1 MRKAIKWIAIIGG
14 GLIVL
19 IVTLLILVP
28 LLVNLQKYKPAIEK
42 RVTEATGRPCI
53 IGGDLRLSLFPWIGL
68 AFSDLHLGNPP
79 GFAEKDLLDVKSFDV
94 KVRLIPLL
102 SKDIQ
107 VQRFVLDG
115 VKVVLEKNKQGHG
128 NWEGIGTGLEEAVPE
143 PAEKRSKEK
152 EPQKGLPIKALEV
165 GEFAI
170 ANSSILFIDRTSGMK
185 QELSNV
191 NLRLRDVSLDRP
203 IRLNLS
209 AVMDG
214 KPLSLDGQLGPV
226 GKDLGKGKVPL
237 DISVKALKEVDL
249 HLKGSLID
257 PATNKQFDLAL
268 EVSPFSPRKVMSAIG
283 QPFPPS
289 ITDPQALN
297 RLALKAK
304 LKGNPQSVDISDG
317 VLELDQSKLDFA
329 LKAKDLSRPDVSF
342 NAKLDRI
349 DLDRYLPPPP
359 PSQEKGVG
367 ESKKAE
373 PKETEPKNAEP
384 KKTDY
389 TPLRRLVLEGSIQI
403 GALTVKNAKVEDLH
417 LKVTGKNGVFLLDPV
432 TAKLYHGTLS
442 TKGSVDVSQ
451 EIPKTDLS
459 LQVKGVQ
466 AGPLVKDLTAKDFI
480 EGVGDLDTEIGMA
493 GAKPDKVK
501 RSLNGKGA
509 LILRDGAIKG
519 IDLSGMVRNVKAAF
533 GVAKAEESR
542 RTDFSELSIPYTIA
556 DGIVSTTKTT
566 LTSPLVRVLVAGK
579 ANLVDEKLDFRVE
592 PKFVGTLKGQGD
604 TKERGGLVIPVIV
617 SGTFASPSFQPDLK
631 GLARKGLTEG
641 LLPMLEKKTR
651 TKKKGQETQPA
662 PSNPLKGILK
672 GLEPRQ

>member
-1 MRKAIKWIAIIGG
+1 MRKAIKWIGIIGG

-19 IVTLLILVP
+19 IVALLLLVP

-53 IGGDLRLSLFPWIGL
+53 IGGDLRLSLFPWVGL

-115 VKVVLEKNKQGHG
+115 VKVVLEKNKQGRG
-128 NWEGIGTGLEEAVPE
+128 NWEGIGTGPEETIPK

-152 EPQKGLPIKALEV
+152 EPRAGLPMKTLEV

-170 ANSSILFIDRTSGMK
+170 ANSSILFIDRASGMK

-191 NLRLRDVSLDRP
+191 NLHLRDVSLDRP
-203 IRLNLS
+203 IHLNLS

-226 GKDLGKGKVPL
+226 GKDLGKGKIPL

-304 LKGNPQSVDISDG
+304 LKGNPQSVDVSDG

-342 NAKLDRI
+342 NVKLDRI

-359 PSQEKGVG
+359 SSQEKGAG
-367 ESKKAE
+367 ESKK
-373 PKETEPKNAEP
+373 AEP

-389 TPLRRLVLEGSIQI
+389 TPLRRLVLEGAVQI
-403 GALTVKNAKVEDLH
+403 GALTVKHAKIEDLH
-417 LKVTGKNGVFLLDPV
+417 LKVSGKNGIFQLDPV
-432 TAKLYHGTLS
+432 TAKLYQGTLT

-451 EIPKTDLS
+451 EMPKTNVH

-466 AGPLVKDLTAKDFI
+466 AGPLLKDLTEKDFI
-480 EGVGDLDTEIGMA
+480 EGVGNFDTEIGMA
-493 GAKPDKVK
+493 GAEPDKIK
-501 RSLNGKGA
+501 RSLNGKGE
-509 LILRDGAIKG
+509 LLFRDGAIKG
-519 IDLSGMVRNVKAAF
+519 IDLAGMVRNVQAAF
-533 GVAKAEESR
+533 GLAAAGER
-542 RTDFSELSIPYTIA
+542 PRTDFSELSVPYTIT
-556 DGIVSTTKTT
+556 DGVASITNAT
-566 LTSPLVRVLVAGK
+566 LASPLLRVLAAGK
-579 ANLVDEKLDFRVE
+579 ANLVEEKLDFRVE

-604 TKERGGLVIPVIV
+604 TKGRGGITVPVKV
-617 SGTFASPSFQPDLK
+617 TGTFSSPKFQPYLK
-631 GLARKGLTEG
+631 GLVEKRLKKD
-641 LLPMLEKKTR
+641 LLPTLEKR
-651 TKKKGQETQPA
+651 LQGNQEGQEAQPA
-662 PSNPLKGILK
+662 PSDTLKGILK
-672 GLEPRQ
+672 GLKPRQ